1 MSTDSTRVQAA
12 TALSKYAA
20 YLRKVY
26 LRSKL
31 PARGKWPPSP
41 CKKIIKLA
49 AIERKELIATGKLI
63 RSESVDEYMINN
75 SMMPISMEDLL
86 LEKNTSP
93 PKLVVVQG
101 VPGIGKST
109 FAWKICRKWAKGK
122 IYQKYKAVVL
132 LRMRDTRVREA
143 QTLSDVFGCLN
154 PHDKELAEST
164 ANEVAKNGGKGVLFL
179 FEGLDEFPSTLLQD
193 EQSLLVEILQGLSL
207 PEVTVLL
214 TSRPWAVQ
222 KLVESCGEQISLIVE
237 ILGFTKEDIMRYISY
252 AFDDEEKAE
261 FLGYLHS
268 HPQLESIMHIPLN
281 AAFVVQIYK
290 QFKRSQQVVPH
301 TLTQLYTALVKGLLL
316 RHLKSSMPDFQLI
329 TMDSLPEPI
338 KSQFQQLCQLAFMS
352 FTKLT
357 VPVTFT
363 DSEAAM
369 YGCFDSLGL
378 MQSSANLSID
388 TGTTVTHSFLHFTI
402 QEFLAA
408 YHLFKEPE
416 QVRALFVEVHQQDP
430 QFEVLIKFLIGLSN
444 GVVLWMADVLNSTH
458 VQWLYESQ
466 SPEYVCKC
474 LGNGVVLY
482 DLKDQTQFD
491 LHALTYCICH
501 SNCKWKLAVD
511 MSKLTTVVSIDNKRY
526 TGKILQLLI
535 HRASSIGLKLL
546 FSLPKQLFS
555 SLYYLWVQGNDCSYS
570 ILADLIQGGIMAQ
583 LKILCMYEL
592 NSANILEITNA
603 VETSCR
609 HLTDLTLCSTTF
621 DPSNILPLCAYISS
635 RTKLSALVLFENSF
649 ARNSLQILI
658 SAIPCSKSLT
668 TLQVTN
674 CNVSAPDMEM
684 LSVALSNS
692 SVHTLYITICSLN
705 NDTVEALVCGLEN
718 KSKLR
723 KLSLYENC
731 IGKEGAVAL
740 STAVIENISLKTLNV
755 VGNEAIGTEGAM
767 TLINALEYNT
777 SLETLYLPASCE
789 PIEYQSFL
797 MKDIRKSNRVSFH
810 ESDPDYMTSMYM

>member
-1 MSTDSTRVQAA
+1 M
-12 TALSKYAA
+12 
-20 YLRKVY
+20 
-26 LRSKL
+26 
-31 PARGKWPPSP
+31 
-41 CKKIIKLA
+41 
-49 AIERKELIATGKLI
+49 
-63 RSESVDEYMINN
+63 
-75 SMMPISMEDLL
+75 
-86 LEKNTSP
+86 
-93 PKLVVVQG
+93 
-101 VPGIGKST
+101 
-109 FAWKICRKWAKGK
+109 
-122 IYQKYKAVVL
+122 
-132 LRMRDTRVREA
+132 
-143 QTLSDVFGCLN
+143 
-154 PHDKELAEST
+154 
-164 ANEVAKNGGKGVLFL
+164 
-179 FEGLDEFPSTLLQD
+179 
-193 EQSLLVEILQGLSL
+193 
-207 PEVTVLL
+207 
-214 TSRPWAVQ
+214 Q
-222 KLVESCGEQISLIVE
+222 KLVESCGEQIAQLVK

-252 AFDDEEKAE
+252 AFDEEEKAE

-290 QFKRSQQVVPH
+290 EFKRSQQAVPH

-329 TMDSLPEPI
+329 NMDSLPEPTQ
-338 KSQFQQLCQLAFMS
+338 SQFQQLCQLAFMS

-357 VPVTFT
+357 VQVTFT

-408 YHLFKEPE
+408 YHLSKGPE
-416 QVRALFVEVHQQDP
+416 QVQAMFVEVHQQDP

-444 GVVLWMADVLNSTH
+444 GVVFWMADILHSPH
-458 VQWLYESQ
+458 LQWLYESQ

-482 DLKDQTQFD
+482 DLKDQTPFD

-511 MSKLTTVVSIDNKRY
+511 MSKLTTVVSIDNERY
-526 TGKILQLLI
+526 TGKILQLLL
-535 HRASSIGLKLL
+535 HRASSFALKLV

-555 SLYYLWVQGNDCSYS
+555 SLDYMYLWVQGIDRSYYS
-570 ILADLIQGGIMAQ
+570 VLADLIQGGVMAQ
-583 LKILCMYEL
+583 LKKLCLHNVYEL
-592 NSANILEITNA
+592 NSTNILEITNA

-609 HLTDLTLCSTTF
+609 HLTNLTLCSTAF

-635 RTKLSALVLFENSF
+635 RTKLSTIVLFENSF
-649 ARNSLQILI
+649 AKNSLQILI
-658 SAIPCSKSLT
+658 SAIPCSKSLN
-668 TLQVTN
+668 TLEVTN
-674 CNVSAPDMEM
+674 CNVSLPDMEI

-692 SVHTLYITICSLN
+692 SLHTLYITNCSLN
-705 NDTVEALVCGLEN
+705 SDAVEPLVCELEN

-723 KLSLYENC
+723 NLSLYKNC
-731 IGKEGAVAL
+731 IDKKGAIAL

-767 TLINALEYNT
+767 RLINALEHNKT
-777 SLETLYLPASCE
+777 LKTLYLPASCE

-797 MKDIRKSNRVSFH
+797 MDDTRKSNRVSFH
-810 ESDPDYMTSMYM
+810 DSDPCTEFFD